1 MSFCVK
7 CGLQYD
13 ESTEH
18 SFCARCGSD
27 LRKITSEQ
35 QAIPEPSPIQPP
47 SSIIQ
52 NQPNYKK
59 PVAGIIV
66 ALVVGVIGV
75 IWSCAEL
82 FHNLYGNPSNVQ
94 VLLYQ
99 TFPALQ
105 IKNLIGFSF
114 ALLGNAVL
122 VIGALMAHLNHPNG
136 AKVVR
141 ATAYSMIALT
151 ALLVAIACFAVF
163 GSDAWPTLD
172 APTKGAM
179 IGGLIGGTIG
189 AVFQWGLILFL
200 FRKCKP
206 FSNASTPNNGD
217 KKQLIFISLG
227 VLFLLVILVAY
238 FSGRS
243 NKLPTTETQQ
253 TTQTTEPPAAPP
265 SPTPAVVAPAVQT
278 EEELKFN
285 NEKKLAEG
293 GDATAQFSL
302 GLRYSTQTTYFVI
315 GSKDDAE
322 SAKWFSK
329 AADQGFT
336 NAQIEI
342 GRAYYF
348 GRGVVEDKYKAVNW
362 FRKAAE
368 QGSVQGELYL
378 GLCYKYGDGVPM
390 NADEAVK
397 WLTQAANQNDASAQ
411 FELGCC
417 YSEYG
422 GIDYVK
428 KNNVV
433 AYKWLSLAK
442 AQGKQGTIDGKMG
455 MDALEYV
462 SFYLSPEQKSE
473 AQRLAADFVPE
484 NGNAQVSQADTVAT
498 SAANK
503 LKKNKE
509 LAESGDVQAALR
521 LGLCYKNGE
530 GVPANADE
538 AVKWL
543 TQAANQN
550 DATAQFELGCCYSEY
565 GGINYVKKNNVMAYK
580 WLSLAKAQGKQGTI
594 DGKIGM
600 DALEYVSFY
609 LSPEQKSEAQQLAAD
624 FVPQN
629 DNRK

>member
-1 MSFCVK
+1 MARSSFK
-7 CGLQYD
+7 IWP
-13 ESTEH
+13 T
-18 SFCARCGSD
+18 
-27 LRKITSEQ
+27 LRD
-35 QAIPEPSPIQPP
+35 A
-47 SSIIQ
+47 
-52 NQPNYKK
+52 
-59 PVAGIIV
+59 VIV
-66 ALVVGVIGV
+66 
-75 IWSCAEL
+75 
-82 FHNLYGNPSNVQ
+82 F
-94 VLLYQ
+94 
-99 TFPALQ
+99 ALQ
-105 IKNLIGFSF
+105 ILGGVVADAATNGKDLDPSTALTIVYLTKFLFGGIGFAISGCLAVGNRWRHLAHVAGVVFGFGIGWAGVSVQHCVGVAALAFINMLIGGGISF
-114 ALLGNAVL
+114 MIKSDSRMGEPTSSTPPLVQPTSKSPLPPSNERTTNEQTQSKTGAIVAVL
-122 VIGALMAHLNHPNG
+122 VVLVIVIVIVANSGNDSGSRSSNSTGPENPSGSSNPNYTRETSVSPPIPPT
-136 AKVVR
+136 AKV
-141 ATAYSMIALT
+141 
-151 ALLVAIACFAVF
+151 
-163 GSDAWPTLD
+163 
-172 APTKGAM
+172 
-179 IGGLIGGTIG
+179 
-189 AVFQWGLILFL
+189 
-200 FRKCKP
+200 
-206 FSNASTPNNGD
+206 
-217 KKQLIFISLG
+217 
-227 VLFLLVILVAY
+227 
-238 FSGRS
+238 
-243 NKLPTTETQQ
+243 
-253 TTQTTEPPAAPP
+253 
-265 SPTPAVVAPAVQT
+265 TPAIQT
-278 EEELKFN
+278 QEEIQFN
-285 NEKKLAEG
+285 KDRSSAESG
-293 GDATAQFSL
+293 NATAQFSL
-302 GLRYSTQTTYFVI
+302 GLRYSTQTTYFVV
-315 GSKDDAE
+315 GSKDDSE

-348 GRGVVEDKYKAVNW
+348 GRGVVEDKNKAVNW

-368 QGSVQGELYL
+368 QGSIQGELYL

-428 KNNVV
+428 KNNVL

-442 AQGKQGTIDGKMG
+442 AHGKQGTIDGKMG

-484 NGNAQVSQADTVAT
+484 NGNAQVSQADTAAT
-498 SAANK
+498 STANK
-503 LKKNKE
+503 FKKDKE

-521 LGLCYKNGE
+521 LGLHYKNGE
-530 GVPANADE
+530 GVPANADQ

-565 GGINYVKKNNVMAYK
+565 GGINYVKKNNVIAYK

-594 DGKIGM
+594 DGKMGM

-609 LSPEQKSEAQQLAAD
+609 LNPEQKNEAQKLAAD
-624 FVPQN
+624 FLPQN